1 MTPKTRDEPFFIGFS
16 NTVPAPLVL
25 FLAVVAAAFI
35 GGMAGLALALS
46 SSVDDPGDG
55 FVAWGQYQELSGIL
69 ETEPYPI
76 LRLPA
81 QNGQGPRAYLLSGQ
95 GKNGV
100 QSRATPL
107 SGQPAEAGGVFIQRG
122 SIQMLQVGGRVGLR
136 APEADPAAFQP
147 EDRVPLGRWRLTGE
161 ICDGKCYLGIMRPGR
176 GLSHKACANL
186 CIAGGV
192 PPVFVAAGPVDGQ
205 EFFVVAGPDGGPMP
219 DEWMRHVAVFIEAE
233 GEIERMDDLYVFRI
247 DPSTIRP
254 L

>member
-1 MTPKTRDEPFFIGFS
+1 MTTRSEDDPFFIGFS
-16 NTVPAPLVL
+16 NRVPGVLVF

-55 FVAWGQYQELSGIL
+55 FVAWGQYQELSGII

-76 LRLPA
+76 LRLPPGDGRHA
-81 QNGQGPRAYLLSGQ
+81 RAILLSGQ

-100 QSRATPL
+100 QGRAEPL
-107 SGQPAEAGGVFIQRG
+107 SGAPAEAGGVFVQRG
-122 SIQMLQVGGRVGLR
+122 TIQMLQVGGRVGLR
-136 APEADPAAFQP
+136 APEGTAAQFRP
-147 EDRVPLGRWRLTGE
+147 SDRLPLGRWRLTGE

-186 CIAGGV
+186 CITGGI
-192 PPVFVAAGPVDGQ
+192 PPVFVASGPVDGQ

-219 DEWMRHVAVFIEAE
+219 GAWLRHVAVFIEAE
-233 GEIERMDDLYVFRI
+233 GEIEKIDDLYVFRI
-247 DPSTIRP
+247 DPETIRR